1 MKLRGRVRNGKVEL
15 PEGVRLP
22 EGMEVEFTAMSRDE
36 WMRRAEELRRRVGGL
51 GVDIVELI
59 RRGRR

>member
-1 MKLRGRVRNGKVEL
+1 MKFRGKVRNGKVEL
-15 PEGVRLP
+15 SEGVHLP
-22 EGMEVEFTAMSRDE
+22 EGAEVEVTAMSREE
-36 WMRRAEELRRRVGGL
+36 WIRRARELRKKIGGL